1 MLPFLTIFIVFCIL
15 LTYRIKKNDGAQ
27 QQVMDEFLEKER
39 QSNAVRKKD
48 ISKLDYI
55 IIPLDKIPVQLH
67 TDTEEKLFAL
77 AEQPMLNL
85 GGISN
90 TDLKLTYGTTNLDIL
105 SQYDTHFTDMVA
117 LLPVYVKELQDAGYG
132 QAACELLEFAIDCNA
147 DSRKIYQML
156 ADIYH
161 ENHESEKLLWLK
173 EQAQQITSETTKQVV
188 LKDLDEL

>member
-1 MLPFLTIFIVFCIL
+1 MLPFLTILIVFCIL
-15 LTYRIKKNDGAQ
+15 LTYHIKKNDGVQ
-27 QQVMDEFLEKER
+27 QQVMGEFLEKER

-55 IIPLDKIPVQLH
+55 IIPLDKIPAQLH
-67 TDTEEKLFAL
+67 TDTEQKLFAL
-77 AEQPMLNL
+77 AEKPMLNL
-85 GGISN
+85 GGRSN
-90 TDLKLTYGTTNLDIL
+90 TDLKLTYGTANLDIL

-117 LLPVYVKELQDAGYG
+117 LLPVYAKELQDAGYG

-156 ADIYH
+156 ADIYL

-173 EQAQQITSETTKQVV
+173 EQAQKITSDTTKQVV